1 MRTVGLTPREIR
13 AANINLM
20 HARLE
25 ILESTSVKSMHQGRI
40 VAKSMRHLCS
50 RIEYE
55 DELTEAEDETLK
67 LDAENFKREIQNGN
81 N

>member
-50 RIEYE
+50 RIEC
-55 DELTEAEDETLK
+55 ELTEAEDETLK
-67 LDAENFKREIQNGN
+67 LDAENFKREIQNEKN

>member
-55 DELTEAEDETLK
+55 LTEAEDETLR